1 MVHILLNQRRKKLC
15 HMKLHPHGSLVRLS
29 CFECNFRVPG
39 TEVVMKII
47 VVQLTIA
54 ILSPVE
60 LACLVEL
67 FYQ

>member
-1 MVHILLNQRRKKLC
+1 
-15 HMKLHPHGSLVRLS
+15 MKLHPHGSLVRLS